1 MRGTVDRKRSFGNL
15 RVKMP
20 VACTLA
26 RSTESTRGRFQLLV
40 SICKI
45 SNQTMQQHVRFSAR
59 RDDGSFERTAMAT
72 TAMRGTRA
80 VRELTRAFGA
90 LTRAASASSSVTA
103 SAAKTSASSSWGVV
117 EHVSR
122 ARGFGASSSSSKT
135 WMRSVGEYRASSGS
149 SSSGVFSAREALQR
163 RGYRPPPPSS
173 FGGRFGFGGG
183 HGGYWSEGDRALWG
197 LIAANGGVYYL
208 WATQGDERFMRKNFM
223 VSEESVA
230 SGRYHTMLTSA
241 FSHFDMT
248 HLGVN
253 MVALYFF
260 GKSVADRF
268 GGRYLLT
275 LYCVGGVGASA
286 AHVLWCRRQRE
297 RRRRRYRDDRG
308 NFFDRMERAFS
319 DFVEDQ
325 GARRGYYFTPSAL
338 GASGAVN
345 AIVAFEVLLYPLR
358 TIYLYAILPV
368 PSILL
373 GGLFLL
379 RDLAGIQ
386 NGHGSGVAHA
396 GHLGGAAVGALA
408 LATLRARRRV
418 F

>member
-1 MRGTVDRKRSFGNL
+1 MSGTVDRKRSFGSL
-15 RVKMP
+15 GVKMP

-26 RSTESTRGRFQLLV
+26 RSTTRGRFQLVSLV
-40 SICKI
+40 TSQTKRRE
-45 SNQTMQQHVRFSAR
+45 SNKQHFSAR
-59 RDDGSFERTAMAT
+59 QFERAATATMAT
-72 TAMRGTRA
+72 TAMRATRA
-80 VRELTRAFGA
+80 VRELTRAFGEW
-90 LTRAASASSSVTA
+90 TRAGSAFSVTA
-103 SAAKTSASSSWGVV
+103 TSATTSSWGVV

-122 ARGFGASSSSSKT
+122 ARRFGVSSSSSKT
-135 WMRSVGEYRASSGS
+135 WMQSVLVSRASSAS
-149 SSSGVFSAREALQR
+149 SSSGFISAREATHR

-173 FGGRFGFGGG
+173 FGSQFGFGSS
-183 HGGYWSEGDRALWG
+183 HGGYWSKGDRALWG

-223 VSEESVA
+223 VSEESIA

-241 FSHFDMT
+241 FSHFDMA

-386 NGHGSGVAHA
+386 NGQGSGVAHA